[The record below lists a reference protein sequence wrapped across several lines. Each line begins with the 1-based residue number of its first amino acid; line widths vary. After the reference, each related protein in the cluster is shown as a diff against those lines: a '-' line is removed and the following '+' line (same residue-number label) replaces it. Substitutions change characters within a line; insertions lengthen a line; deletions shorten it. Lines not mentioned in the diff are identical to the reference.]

1 MGYLEWA
8 EKRRKKEVGD
18 KDFFDYYNQEQIQS
32 GKDTLLS
39 DFQNLATNFAST
51 GSKAQ
56 DYINR
61 DTYTSGVDDDLHNN
75 LLNDSNTYNALKDK
89 LSTYKSDYEK
99 VYGKDTVKA
108 IENGLNSIGKGIK
121 NVSLNVGNAN
131 DYWSQFK
138 DENEYNTYKDI
149 NALKGMSNDQII
161 DTLKNN
167 GDYTTYGADEKTG
180 NWQKDNTIND
190 LRNISSY
197 INEMGDTDL
206 LKKYKGYLEDTGSYT
221 ERNELA
227 HSLLGNT
234 DYFDTTKN
242 KYEEEINKLDT
253 KIKVKEQE
261 DLVNKQFDELSKNND
276 FEELSKPKESTIA
289 SIGGLSY
296 QKGKDYTTEQ
306 KNNLISTY
314 LSNKYGVFSD
324 ERNSY
329 DDSVSNYTNYVN
341 NQAEVKNEEEFA
353 KEHPILGT
361 LKARGMQVANNFI
374 PTAIVD
380 GVQTTLGNDIDT
392 NDWLHRGTNIVNGIQ
407 DTVSGNMDN
416 GVEKFLYNTLNS
428 TVDSAINVAL
438 GNAIGGG
445 VASVGN
451 SLANTAVGATNVGSK
466 VASALSNAK
475 NYVPGI
481 TSALMGNGVA
491 TNAIIEGK
499 EKGYSDTKAVTMG
512 IIQGAI
518 EGITEK
524 YSLDKIIKN
533 PNLLKSAIT
542 EGSEEVASNWLND
555 IVDVVANGDKNEY
568 QQYVNEYK
576 KQNPNATNGEALA
589 HAIGNS
595 LADDGLSFLAG
606 GLSGMAMGG
615 TQKGFNS
622 IGTRYAGK
630 QIKNY
635 DTADNLINTGLELDE
650 NTKAYQLAKKLQGKT
665 KVSNYD
671 LGNLRN
677 LIATE
682 SVNDTSKD
690 RLQEF
695 GNRLE
700 VLGADKDLSSI
711 ANKVVQGETLTE
723 SEQKTYDTTPQLQRV
738 VSEYQN
744 YTNSANATE
753 NVELQNFEYLKKNN
767 AYNTDF
773 TEPQVQNE
781 QYTND
786 WVKNI
791 KDKSLNRYTTA
802 LTSALGRQKTETQ
815 HTTTQKFD
823 DVTVNDG
830 KVEYTV
836 NNKTDTAEKLKLD
849 NDMQVISNYASDMSK
864 SEAKQFVDGYT
875 STQSI
880 SPERY
885 ANLWLMA
892 KEGGIAGN
900 TDILQTV
907 NSYGELN
914 EKTVLNAYQ
923 QGVLEHQK
931 RVNKAE
937 RDITHTY
944 LQLGD
949 NEIKYHQGKVD
960 TTELSGLVLNDQQKA
975 SVKAIKQIVNTL
987 PVDVKFFVS
996 KAEDGKYKGANGY
1009 YKDGVIFLDI
1019 NAGVTDTEKALVDGA
1034 IMRTFSH
1041 ELTHMFEQ
1049 YAPKEYEDLKKIV
1062 FQELVNSGE
1071 NIDTLISQKQK
1082 MKIDGQY
1089 LSYEQAMREVV
1100 ADGCESMLKNGVYAL
1115 SDIEIDKNKLQ
1126 RITEKLIDFI
1136 EKIAEKIKNAYKGT
1150 KATSEE
1156 ARIIESIDGAVD
1168 RIQNKWNK
1176 ALYKSATNLNAQLT
1190 VEENSTQENST
1201 QENSVEAED
1210 TKQKEEDTK
1219 NKKELDDLVQYSMR
1233 REEDTRERHLE
1244 EESRF
1249 AIDLLRDVV
1258 QGNQSN
1264 KLQFTAKGIDKI
1276 IKDNLDSY
1284 GLKRGTEKISSEI
1297 KNIIADE
1304 LRDYHN
1310 VSVTVPGDEDFSYK
1324 LINRIADTI
1333 YKKLGKVQIKD
1344 KETLKME
1351 YPNIEEWLDFRS
1363 YLKGTLMD
1371 KGRKGNYI
1379 KLSNKQWEN
1388 LKNSGQLKRFRDSL
1402 FGYATVVNEDSL
1414 NSGRTFSQI
1423 CDTLADIDE
1432 YMPNGMMI
1440 NGQRLSE
1447 YCSEML
1453 EEPSML
1459 FDLMDE
1465 VKKQTNPQ
1473 IVWNEDGKKIF
1484 SQRVAQDIV
1493 LDIANQNIQSNNKS
1507 IVARQNQLIE
1517 QRNKHIKEVMSL
1529 RAENRKMRNKID
1541 MMYVDRNLPRRE
1553 LIAKA
1558 MQNASYS
1565 SAEYKKLEKY
1575 MGMANQIEEL
1585 ENSQKDRYNQIR
1597 ELKKTSPK
1605 SEDIQKLYDEINS
1618 TNEDIIKL
1626 DRQLTSVRSMEAVR
1640 QIIKNETKSVKNK
1653 IYEQRDKSNLQKSI
1667 KSRATQLL
1675 SKMASNTKN
1684 KNVPE
1689 VLKPIV
1695 YGFIDGL
1702 DLKTSQDGK
1711 ITKAELSFNALKRRL
1726 NVGEVKLSDDGTIT
1740 IQNNNELKE
1749 YNLHLD
1755 DSTVENLQSIIN
1767 QMDELKDSYNGTN
1780 VLKNMSKEQLIQV
1793 RDILADL
1800 SKAVTNTDKLFK
1812 NDKFE
1817 RMSKLRGKAFEYLD
1831 KMGLKKNLSKGQ
1843 KAWANLQNKIF
1854 ASWVITPIN
1863 YFKRLG
1869 PAGESLFNELMDAT
1883 DKFSL
1888 LSKDIIEY
1896 SKKTMKDAG
1905 FENRDKTIREW
1916 ENDVKEFKDAD
1927 GNKMFVN
1934 VPQLMEIYELSKRPY
1949 GKKHLLTGGFEVTQI
1964 KDGKFKES
1972 HNEKSKHFIDENIL
1986 NTMFKSLSSEQKQVA
2001 DKLQNYMATRC
2012 SDLANEISLTLH
2024 GIAKFSEKTYY
2035 PVEVS
2040 QVTVEKQ
2047 QLPQDQNVWALL
2059 NKSWTK
2065 EITPNAMNRVV
2076 IHNIFDTFAKHTV
2089 EVAKYN
2095 AYGLAIHDANTFFE
2109 KVDSFYNK
2117 ATGKYETTSVKEK
2130 IEETYGDKFYQYY
2143 RQLLL
2148 NIDGRIDNNQDIGVI
2163 NKAISKVKGSK
2174 VMYNLRVA
2182 MLQPTSYFRAMAV
2195 LDNKYLV
2202 KALKDIPKAKT
2213 LIKEMEQTGIG
2224 NWKSMGFFDNS
2235 TTFGMSELIKGK
2247 KTLYNKINDLGM
2259 KGAEY
2264 GDKFTWG
2271 LLYKACQY
2279 AVEDKGIKGENFKK
2293 QTDELFREVVYKTQ
2307 VVDNI
2312 MTRSQLMRS
2321 NNSLAKVVT
2330 VFQSEPIVSLNVVNE
2345 LANDF
2350 INNKR
2355 QGMSNKELLNKHG
2368 KRLAISLFGLGLT
2381 NLFSS
2386 MIEALWDNLRYSDD
2400 DKDFKDEYTE
2410 NFIQEMEKNINPLNQ
2425 VPIVSDAW
2433 DMFKYITKFSDTYY
2447 DNTAMWSQSFTDIV
2461 NAYDKTFNDKYDNT
2475 SLYGKIY
2482 YWLKSISTITGVG
2495 VGNLSRDIVALWNNG
2510 IEIWNDTIGEATG
2523 YIIHW
2528 KIGTYNE
2535 KAKDKAKNYLKT
2547 ALNDMNYSANSYLN
2561 EVLKAC
2567 KESTSKTHKKDNK
2580 TVNYTTDEWNK
2591 KVDGAVRDK
2600 ILDVAKEKYIEAYHN
2615 NDKETMD
2622 KIYKILSNNKY
2633 IKWDNSK
2640 ITLDTKIQDW
2650 LE

>member
-1 MGYLEWA
+1 MGYLEWYE
-8 EKRRKKEVGD
+8 EKEKKKRGD
-18 KDFFDYYNQEQIQS
+18 EYYQDYVNKQNIQS

-89 LSTYKSDYEK
+89 LSTYKSDYEN

-167 GDYTTYGADEKTG
+167 GAYTTFGADEKTG

-190 LRNISSY
+190 LNNISSY

-242 KYEEEINKLDT
+242 KNEEEINKLDT

-261 DLVNKQFDELSKNND
+261 DTVNKQFDELSKNND

-296 QKGKDYTTEQ
+296 QKDKDYTTEQ

-324 ERNSY
+324 ERNNY

-341 NQAEVKNEEEFA
+341 NQAEVKSEEEFA
-353 KEHPILGT
+353 KEHPVLGT
-361 LKARGMQVANNFI
+361 LKARGMQVVNNFI

-380 GVQTTLGNDIDT
+380 GVQTATGKDIDT

-407 DTVSGNMDN
+407 DTVSSNMDN
-416 GVEKFLYNTLNS
+416 GVEQFLYNTLNS

-438 GNAIGGG
+438 GNAIGGS

-518 EGITEK
+518 EGVTEK
-524 YSLDKIIKN
+524 YSLDRIIKN
-533 PNLLKSAIT
+533 PNLLKSALV

-576 KQNPNATNGEALA
+576 TQNPNATNGEALA
-589 HAIGNS
+589 HAIGSS

-635 DTADNLINTGLELDE
+635 DTVDNLINTGLELDE
-650 NTKAYQLAKKLQGKT
+650 NSKAYQLAKKLQGKT

-671 LGNLRN
+671 LGNLRK

-682 SVNDTSKD
+682 SPNDTSKD

-711 ANKVVQGETLTE
+711 ANKIVLGETLTE

-744 YTNSANATE
+744 YSPNANTNSLNATE
-753 NVELQNFEYLKKNN
+753 NEELKKNN
-767 AYNTDF
+767 VYNTDF

-781 QYTND
+781 QYTNA

-802 LTSALGRQKTETQ
+802 LTSALGRQKAETK
-815 HTTTQKFD
+815 HTTTQKID

-885 ANLWLMA
+885 SNLWLMA

-907 NSYGELN
+907 NSYGELS

-931 RVNKAE
+931 RVNDAE
-937 RDITHTY
+937 KDISHTY
-944 LQLGD
+944 LQLGYND
-949 NEIKYHQGKVD
+949 IKYHQGKVD
-960 TTELSGLVLNDQQKA
+960 TTELSGLTLNDQQKA

-1009 YKDGVIFLDI
+1009 YKDGVIYLDI

-1049 YAPKEYEDLKKIV
+1049 YAPKEYEDLKNIV
-1062 FQELVNSGE
+1062 FEVLKSQGQD
-1071 NIDTLISQKQK
+1071 IDQLITLNQRQK
-1082 MKIDGQY
+1082 INGNY
-1089 LSYEQAMREVV
+1089 LTYDQAMREVV
-1100 ADGCESMLKNGVYAL
+1100 ADGCESMLKNGVDAL

-1150 KATSEE
+1150 KAHSLE
-1156 ARIIESIDGAVD
+1156 AEIIESVDNAVKQ
-1168 RIQNKWNK
+1168 IQNKWNK

-1190 VEENSTQENST
+1190 VEDNST
-1201 QENSVEAED
+1201 QENSVEENTED
-1210 TKQKEEDTK
+1210 TKQKDTK
-1219 NKKELDDLVQYSMR
+1219 NKKELDDLVEYSMR
-1233 REEDTRERHLE
+1233 KEEDTRERHLE

-1264 KLQFTAKGIDKI
+1264 KLQFNAKGIDNV

-1284 GLKRGTEKISSEI
+1284 GLKRGTDKISSEI
-1297 KNIIADE
+1297 KSIIADE

-1324 LINRIADTI
+1324 LMNRIADTI

-1351 YPNIEEWLDFRS
+1351 YPNIEEWIDFRS

-1414 NSGRTFSQI
+1414 NSGRTFSEI

-1432 YMPNGMMI
+1432 YMPNAMMI

-1459 FDLMDE
+1459 FNLMKE
-1465 VKKQTNPQ
+1465 VKEQTNPQ
-1473 IVWNEDGKKIF
+1473 IIWNEDGKKIF
-1484 SQRVAQDIV
+1484 SQRIAQDIV
-1493 LDIANQNIQSNNKS
+1493 LDIANKNIQSNNKS
-1507 IVARQNQLIE
+1507 IVARQSQLIE
-1517 QRNKHIKEVMSL
+1517 QRNKHIKDVMSL
-1529 RAENRKMRNKID
+1529 RAENRKMRNTID

-1597 ELKKTSPK
+1597 ELKKTNPK
-1605 SEDIQKLYDEINS
+1605 SNDIQKLYDEINS

-1626 DRQLTSVRSMEAVR
+1626 DRQLTSVRSMGAVR
-1640 QIIKNETKSVKNK
+1640 QIIKNETQSVKNK
-1653 IYEQRDKSNLQKSI
+1653 IYEQRKKSNLQKSI
-1667 KSRATQLL
+1667 KNRATQLL
-1675 SKMASNTKN
+1675 SKMASNAKN
-1684 KNVPE
+1684 KKVPE
-1689 VLKPIV
+1689 ILKPIV

-1702 DLKTSQDGK
+1702 DLKTSKNGK
-1711 ITKAELSFNALKRRL
+1711 ITKADLSFNNLKRRL
-1726 NVGEVKLSDDGTIT
+1726 NVGEVKLSDDGTVT
-1740 IQNNNELKE
+1740 VQKDGELKE
-1749 YNLHLD
+1749 INLHLD
-1755 DSTVENLQSIIN
+1755 DSTIQNLQAIIN
-1767 QMDELKDSYNGTN
+1767 QIDELKSNYNGTN
-1780 VLKNMSKEQLIQV
+1780 VLKNMSKKQLTQV

-1800 SKAVTNTDKLFK
+1800 SKAVTNIDKLFK
-1812 NDKFE
+1812 N
-1817 RMSKLRGKAFEYLD
+1817 GKYTRVSDARNGMIKHLN

-1854 ASWVITPIN
+1854 APWVITPIN

-1888 LSKDIIEY
+1888 LSKEIIEY
-1896 SKKTMKDAG
+1896 SEKTMKDAG

-1916 ENDVKEFKDAD
+1916 EKDVKEFKDAD

-1949 GKKHLLTGGFEVTQI
+1949 GRKHLLTGGFEVTQI

-1986 NTMFKSLSSEQKQVA
+1986 NKMCKSLSDGQKQVA

-2012 SDLANEISLTLH
+2012 GDLANEIYLTLH
-2024 GIAKFSEKTYY
+2024 SIIKFDDKNYY
-2035 PVEVS
+2035 PIDVS
-2040 QVTVEKQ
+2040 EQTTEKQ
-2047 QLPQDQNVWALL
+2047 RLSQEKNVWALL
-2059 NKSWTK
+2059 NKGWTK
-2065 EITPNAMNRVV
+2065 EISPDAMNRVV

-2095 AYGLAIHDANTFFE
+2095 AYGLAIQDANTIFE
-2109 KVDSFYNK
+2109 KVDSYYNK
-2117 ATGKYETTSVKEK
+2117 AMNKLENVSVKEK

-2143 RQLLL
+2143 RQLLQ
-2148 NIDGRIDNNQDIGVI
+2148 NIDGKIDNNQDIGAI

-2182 MLQPTSYFRAMAV
+2182 MLQPTAYFRAMAV

-2202 KALKDIPKAKT
+2202 KALKDISKAKT
-2213 LIKEMEQTGIG
+2213 LIEEMEQTGIG

-2279 AVEDKGIKGENFKK
+2279 AVEDKGIKGEDFKK

-2321 NNSLAKVVT
+2321 NNSIAKIVT

-2350 INNKR
+2350 MNGKR
-2355 QGMSNKELLNKHG
+2355 QGLSNKELLNKHG
-2368 KRLAISLFGLGLT
+2368 KKLAVSLFGLGLT
-2381 NLFSS
+2381 NLLSS

-2400 DKDFKDEYTE
+2400 DKDFKGEYAE

-2447 DNTAMWSQSFTDIV
+2447 DNTALWSQSFTDIV

-2482 YWLKSISTITGVG
+2482 YWLKSISTVTGIG
-2495 VGNLSRDIVALWNNG
+2495 VGNLSRDSVALWNNG

-2523 YIIHW
+2523 NIIHW
-2528 KIGTYNE
+2528 KVGTYNE
-2535 KAKDKAKNYLKT
+2535 RAKDKATNYLKT
-2547 ALNDMNYSANSYLN
+2547 ALKDRTYSANSYLN

-2567 KESTSKTHKKDNK
+2567 KETTSKTHKKDNK

-2591 KVDGAVRDK
+2591 KVNASVRDK
-2600 ILDVAKEKYIEAYHN
+2600 ILNVAKDKYIEAYQN
-2615 NDKETMD
+2615 DDKETMD

-2640 ITLDTKIQDW
+2640 ITLDTKIQEW
-2650 LE
+2650 LEE